1 MPLETQGHALVLSC
15 LIRNLLK
22 LIEPKSAQGDKSS
35 KTNQSSGRF
44 MKKTLLI
51 SLLINANLA
60 FNANPAFAQPSIGEL
75 LQLHDSIVQ
84 ISVELE
90 NGNIGTGTGVV
101 ISNEYVV
108 TNCHVLANGKGA
120 NVAKYGDGFKP
131 IALKADWKHD
141 LCALKFEGLPFK
153 PVPMRDTATL
163 EIEEEVFSIGYPN
176 GNNVPQPSYGSI
188 KAKYPFDN
196 GLIIRSDAAFSLG
209 SSGGA
214 LFDQKFNLIGITS
227 FKSPG
232 PQGFFYSL
240 PVEWIKQLIT
250 SKELSSLNTDES
262 PFWALPYQQQPYFMQ
277 VVIPY
282 QNHEW
287 QNLHQIAQAWT
298 KHEPNSP
305 DAWFFLGV
313 ADWGLSDTALAKTQF
328 AKALSFNPKD
338 LDVLIK
344 QSEIALKE
352 VDFDSLNKL
361 KASIESLDSYASEEL
376 GKKIDSL
383 KQQSIKGDAPS
394 K

>member
-1 MPLETQGHALVLSC
+1 
-15 LIRNLLK
+15 
-22 LIEPKSAQGDKSS
+22 
-35 KTNQSSGRF
+35 
-44 MKKTLLI
+44 MKKLFAA
-51 SLLINANLA
+51 SLLIQASL
-60 FNANPAFAQPSIGEL
+60 FQSNPAFAQPNIGEL

-90 NGNIGTGTGVV
+90 NGNTGTGTGVV

-120 NVAKYGDGFKP
+120 NVAKYGDGYKP
-131 IALKADWKHD
+131 LSLKADWKHD

-153 PVPMRDTATL
+153 PVPMRDTASL
-163 EIEEEVFSIGYPN
+163 EIEEDVFSIGYPN

-188 KAKYPFDN
+188 KAKYPFD
-196 GLIIRSDAAFSLG
+196 GSLIIRSDAAFSLG

-240 PVEWIKQLIT
+240 PVDWIKKLIT
-250 SKELSSLNTDES
+250 SPEQLTLKSDGS
-262 PFWALPYQQQPYFMQ
+262 PFWALPYEQQPYFMQ

-287 QNLHQIAQAWT
+287 KNLHTIAEAWT
-298 KHEPNSP
+298 KSEPNVA
-305 DAWFFLGV
+305 DAWYFLGV
-313 ADWGLSDTALAKTQF
+313 SDWGLDNSDSAKTEF
-328 AKALSFNPKD
+328 KKALSINPKH
-338 LDVLIK
+338 LDVFLK

-352 VDFDSLNKL
+352 GDIERLNQL
-361 KASIESLDSYASEEL
+361 KSSIEALDSYVAEEL
-376 GKKIDSL
+376 GKKIDML
-383 KQQSIKGDAPS
+383 KLNNPN
-394 K
+394 

>member
-1 MPLETQGHALVLSC
+1 MKKILFVFL
-15 LIRNLLK
+15 LINSSITLAQPTIGDLLK
-22 LIEPKSAQGDKSS
+22 LHE
-35 KTNQSSGRF
+35 
-44 MKKTLLI
+44 
-51 SLLINANLA
+51 
-60 FNANPAFAQPSIGEL
+60 
-75 LQLHDSIVQ
+75 SIVQ

-90 NGNIGTGTGVV
+90 NGNVGTGTGVV

-120 NVAKYGDGFKP
+120 NVAKYGDGYKP

-141 LCALKFEGLPFK
+141 LCALKFDGIPFK
-153 PVPMRDTATL
+153 PVPMRDSASLDL
-163 EIEEEVFSIGYPN
+163 EEDVFSIGYPN

-188 KAKYPFDN
+188 KAKYPYD
-196 GLIIRSDAAFSLG
+196 GSLIIRSDAAFALG

-240 PVEWIKQLIT
+240 PVEWIKQLIN
-250 SKELSSLNTDES
+250 SKELLTLNTDES
-262 PFWALPYQQQPYFMQ
+262 PFWALPHQQQPYFMQ

-282 QNHEW
+282 QNHDW
-287 QNLHQIAQAWT
+287 KNLHAISKAWT
-298 KHEPNSP
+298 ISQPNTA

-313 ADWGLSDTALAKTQF
+313 ADFELDHLPIAKTELE
-328 AKALSFNPKD
+328 KALSLNPKN

-344 QSEIALKE
+344 QSEIAFKE
-352 VDFDSLNKL
+352 VDLDRLDKLN
-361 KASIESLDSYASEEL
+361 ASIAALDSYAAEEL
-376 GKKIDSL
+376 SKKIMML
-383 KQQSIKGDAPS
+383 KQKKQSKDGTPN

>member
-1 MPLETQGHALVLSC
+1 
-15 LIRNLLK
+15 
-22 LIEPKSAQGDKSS
+22 
-35 KTNQSSGRF
+35 
-44 MKKTLLI
+44 MKKLLLI
-51 SLLINANLA
+51 SLLISASNV
-60 FNANPAFAQPSIGEL
+60 FAQPNIGEL
-75 LQLHDSIVQ
+75 LKLHESIVQ

-90 NGNIGTGTGVV
+90 NGNVGTGTGVV

-120 NVAKYGDGFKP
+120 NVAKYGDGYKP

-141 LCALKFEGLPFK
+141 LCALKFDGLPFK
-153 PVPMRDTATL
+153 PVPMRDTASL
-163 EIEEEVFSIGYPN
+163 EIEEDVFSIGYPN

-188 KAKYPFDN
+188 KAKYPYDES
-196 GLIIRSDAAFSLG
+196 LIIRSDAAFALG

-240 PVEWIKQLIT
+240 PVEWIKRLIN
-250 SKELSSLNTDES
+250 SKDLLTLNADES

-287 QNLHQIAQAWT
+287 QNLHAIAKAWVT
-298 KHEPNSP
+298 SQPNVA

-313 ADWGLSDTALAKTQF
+313 ADLELDRLPLAKSEF
-328 AKALSFNPKD
+328 EKALSLNPKN

-344 QSEIALKE
+344 QSQIALKE
-352 VDFDSLNKL
+352 VDLDRLDKLN
-361 KASIESLDSYASEEL
+361 ASIAALDTYASEEL
-376 GKKIDSL
+376 TKKIAML
-383 KQQSIKGDAPS
+383 KQTHPIKDGAPNR
-394 K
+394 

>member
-1 MPLETQGHALVLSC
+1 
-15 LIRNLLK
+15 
-22 LIEPKSAQGDKSS
+22 
-35 KTNQSSGRF
+35 
-44 MKKTLLI
+44 MKKILLI
-51 SLLINANLA
+51 SLFLNTNFAI
-60 FNANPAFAQPSIGEL
+60 AQPSIGEL

-90 NGNIGTGTGVV
+90 NGNVGTGTGVV

-120 NVAKYGDGFKP
+120 NVAKYGDGYKP

-141 LCALKFEGLPFK
+141 LCALKFDGLPFK

-240 PVEWIKQLIT
+240 PVEWIRKLIT
-250 SKELSSLNTDES
+250 SNELQTLNTNES
-262 PFWALPYQQQPYFMQ
+262 PFWALPYQEQPYFMQ

-287 QNLHQIAQAWT
+287 QNLHNIAEAWT
-298 KHEPNSP
+298 KNEPNAA
-305 DAWFFLGV
+305 DAWYFLGV
-313 ADWGLSDTALAKTQF
+313 SDLGLSHEQIAKSELE
-328 AKALSFNPKD
+328 KALSFNPQH
-338 LDVLIK
+338 LDVFK
-344 QSEIALKE
+344 RQSEIALKE
-352 VDFDSLNKL
+352 ADFEKLSKL
-361 KASIESLDSYASEEL
+361 KAAIEALDTYASEEL
-376 GKKIDSL
+376 SKKINAL
-383 KQQSIKGDAPS
+383 KQTTLSKDAAPN

>member
-1 MPLETQGHALVLSC
+1 
-15 LIRNLLK
+15 
-22 LIEPKSAQGDKSS
+22 
-35 KTNQSSGRF
+35 
-44 MKKTLLI
+44 MKKI
-51 SLLINANLA
+51 FAASLFVQASLVQI
-60 FNANPAFAQPSIGEL
+60 NPAFAQPSIGEL

-90 NGNIGTGTGVV
+90 NGNVGTGTGVV

-120 NVAKYGDGFKP
+120 NVAKYGDGYKP
-131 IALKADWKHD
+131 ISLKADWKHD

-163 EIEEEVFSIGYPN
+163 EIEEEVFSVGYPN

-196 GLIIRSDAAFSLG
+196 SLIIRSDAAFSLG

-240 PVEWIKQLIT
+240 PVEWIKKLIT
-250 SKELSSLNTDES
+250 SDEQLTLKADGS
-262 PFWALPYQQQPYFMQ
+262 PFWALPYQEQPYFMQ

-287 QNLHQIAQAWT
+287 KNLHTIAEGWT
-298 KHEPNSP
+298 KSEPNVA
-305 DAWFFLGV
+305 DAWYFLAV
-313 ADWGLSDTALAKTQF
+313 SDWGLSNSDMAKTEF
-328 AKALSFNPKD
+328 EKALSINPKH
-338 LDVLIK
+338 LDVFLK

-352 VDFDSLNKL
+352 GNIERLDQL
-361 KASIESLDSYASEEL
+361 KASIEPLDSYASEEL
-376 GKKIDSL
+376 GKKIATL
-383 KQQSIKGDAPS
+383 KLNKPN
-394 K
+394 